1 MKRFHVH
8 LHVQDLP
15 QNIGFYS
22 RLFAAEPARLE
33 SDCAKWMPEDP
44 ALNFATSTQALG
56 MAQEGLRSKRC
67 YESAVPGA
75 RAPTPALNFVF
86 TVCDQDS
93 MAVQRHVS
101 DIGKS

>member
-15 QNIGFYS
+15 QNIGFFS

-44 ALNFATSTQALG
+44 PLNFATSTQALG
-56 MAQEGLRSKRC
+56 MAQEGLRSKRR

-75 RAPTPALNFVF
+75 PALDFVF